1 MSKISTSL
9 LLAFSLG
16 VAIVPQA
23 WAWTLP
29 DAELPLGSA
38 GLQEERSA
46 TDVAPGV
53 QHIHILRGGAA
64 ESQFWTIEIG
74 FAATDAA
81 AQELEEKLVAA
92 GLEPRRDPSTF
103 SLDGK
108 PLGHMIR
115 SGQFATAAEAADGMA
130 ALVAAGLKPA
140 LRFTGEDGGA
150 AQGPFVVDILAIDP
164 SRFEGSVQAALA
176 ADTVAGRETTS
187 SIAQRLDAIAAVN
200 GGYFVVNETGGTPGD
215 PAGISVID
223 GQVVSEAVNGR
234 PALRLG
240 TQFGIL
246 PDMRSDIALSFAGGA
261 TLTADGL
268 NRQPGLSTNCG
279 NPGDTPL
286 ATPAHDLTCTDAD
299 EIVIFTPAFGA
310 PLPSG
315 PGFQARFAAD
325 GALIAAGPAL
335 GGPMPAEGFVV
346 QATGSQ
352 AEALAEAAKS
362 GATASFDIAVSSAG
376 ETVSLGEGDYLVNG
390 GPTLVATGVA
400 VAKGPTPEGWSPDM
414 IGETDR
420 NSFFNGWF
428 VRRNPRTAAGVTAD
442 GWLLLV
448 TVDGRRPEHSLGA
461 SIPEMGALL
470 AALGAK
476 DAINLD
482 GGGSTAMVIGQKLI
496 GVPSDATG
504 ERPDADAIVLLGTK

>member
-1 MSKISTSL
+1 MFKISAGL
-9 LLAFSLG
+9 LLALSFST
-16 VAIVPQA
+16 AIVPPA

-29 DAELPLGSA
+29 QAELPLGST
-38 GLQEERSA
+38 GLEEERN
-46 TDVAPGV
+46 TQDVVKGV
-53 QHIHILRGGAA
+53 QHIHIVRRGAA
-64 ESQFWTIEIG
+64 DSQFWTIEIG
-74 FAATDAA
+74 FAATEAA
-81 AQELEEKLVAA
+81 AGELEKKLVSA
-92 GLEPRRDPSTF
+92 GLEPRRDPSAF
-103 SLDGK
+103 SSNGK

-115 SGQFATAAEAADGMA
+115 AGQFATAAEASDDMA

-150 AQGPFVVDILAIDP
+150 AQGPFVIDILAVDP
-164 SRFEGSVQAALA
+164 SQFEGSAQVALA

-187 SIAQRLDAIAAVN
+187 SIAQRLGAIAAVN

-240 TQFGIL
+240 TQFAIL
-246 PDMRSDIALSFAGGA
+246 PDMGTEITLSFAGGP
-261 TLTADGL
+261 TLAADGL
-268 NRQPGLSTNCG
+268 NRLPGLITNCG
-279 NPGDTPL
+279 NPGDSPL
-286 ATPAHDLTCTDAD
+286 ETPAHDLTCTDAD

-325 GALIAAGPAL
+325 GTLITAGRSL

-346 QATGSQ
+346 QATGAQ
-352 AEALAEAAKS
+352 ADALAKAATG
-362 GATASFDIAVSSAG
+362 GATASLDISLSSAD
-376 ETVSLGEGDYLVNG
+376 TTLSLAEGDYLVNG
-390 GPTLVATGVA
+390 GPTLVAAGVA
-400 VAKGPTPEGWSPDM
+400 MADGPTPEGWSPDM

-461 SIPEMGALL
+461 SIPEMGTLL
-470 AALGAK
+470 LALGAR

-482 GGGSTAMVIGQKLI
+482 GGGSTAMVINQKLV
-496 GVPSDATG
+496 GVPSDAAG
-504 ERPDADAIVLLGTK
+504 ERADADAIVLLGAE